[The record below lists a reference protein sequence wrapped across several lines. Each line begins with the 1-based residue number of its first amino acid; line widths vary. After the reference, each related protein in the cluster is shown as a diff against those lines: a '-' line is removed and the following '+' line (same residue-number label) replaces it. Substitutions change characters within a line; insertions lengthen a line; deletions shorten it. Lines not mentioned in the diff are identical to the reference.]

1 METVRPER
9 SSVGGFLRA
18 VSRIVRY
25 RRGGKERGAGVV
37 TDEVSVGKPKFAE
50 GFNGASLSSSH
61 PGFPDEDEKKKKQPP
76 LQEQR
81 QQNREVMETLLA
93 ELFAGIAAIK
103 ASYAQLQVAQ
113 SPYDPDTIQSADQ
126 VVVAELKQLSQL
138 KHSYFKQIDAG
149 TVAGCGHSDRD
160 SQLLA
165 ELQEQKNLVKTFQ
178 ITVKK
183 LEAELLHKDAE
194 VLLKKQAL
202 DAEQASSALRRPLQ
216 VLSGLRPS
224 SLNPSH
230 FLAALQEARRS
241 VRSFAGQIVRRMELA
256 GWDLDAAAA
265 AAVSFQGEVQWGK
278 REHRAFAFE
287 SYVCAT
293 IFSGFKDG
301 DFGLG
306 GGDRRAFFDEFVSL
320 RSASLGQALKEPEFA
335 RFCRAKYLIMVHPA
349 MDESFSGGGNARAVV
364 SSGEGFPET
373 EFYQGFAEMARR
385 VWLLHRLFFSF
396 GPKEE
401 ASIFQARRG
410 CRFSE
415 VFMESVVEPEEDAGG
430 AAVGFTVAPG
440 FRLRKTIYHCKV
452 YLAAPAERRRSGV

>member
-149 TVAGCGHSDRD
+149 TVAGCGHSGRD

-230 FLAALQEARRS
+230 FLAAFRRLAD
-241 VRSFAGQIVRRMELA
+241 RSDHSPGRLCGGWSSPGGTSMPPPPPPFRFRGRSSGGSGSTERSRLSPTSAPPSSLASTTATSPRRL
-256 GWDLDAAAA
+256 
-265 AAVSFQGEVQWGK
+265 
-278 REHRAFAFE
+278 
-287 SYVCAT
+287 
-293 IFSGFKDG
+293 
-301 DFGLG
+301 
-306 GGDRRAFFDEFVSL
+306 GDRREFFDELPSRTGV
-320 RSASLGQALKEPEFA
+320 RQI
-335 RFCRAKYLIMVHPA
+335 CRAKYLIMVHPA